1 MPDSSPT
8 STPKR
13 KRGEEAPLTPIKFS
27 FGLDKEEP
35 SEDGSSS
42 PRSSVAHRFRGLG
55 LEGSGGGVHLDAPA
69 SPGGIS
75 KRFKPESDVLPSV
88 SDFACRESIEDRSP
102 TRGKPGVTLQSGP
115 PPSQALPENPAVP
128 SPSKAKGKKRAGTP
142 PLRVKKSPV
151 HEKDHDSEEDEND
164 EAEIV
169 DPVRAALTWHDDEIT
184 VYDPDDEDD
193 DGTGINGVGFK
204 PTPAMAH
211 ARAMKR
217 RQQMAEYR
225 KREESDARMKRSQ
238 RRKGDGEPST
248 RIDKASAR
256 RVRFSEAER
265 RNIAVTTR

>member
-1 MPDSSPT
+1 MSDSSPI

-27 FGLDKEEP
+27 FGLDKQEP
-35 SEDGSSS
+35 SEDGSGS
-42 PRSSVAHRFRGLG
+42 PRSNVTHRFRGLG
-55 LEGSGGGVHLDAPA
+55 LECSGGGVQLDAPG
-69 SPGGIS
+69 SPEGVS
-75 KRFKPESDVLPSV
+75 KRFKSESDVIPSV
-88 SDFACRESIEDRSP
+88 SDCRESVEDYSP
-102 TRGKPGVTLQSGP
+102 SRGKPGVTLQSGAA
-115 PPSQALPENPAVP
+115 PSQVEPENPAAL
-128 SPSKAKGKKRAGTP
+128 SPSKSKGKKRAGTP
-142 PLRVKKSPV
+142 PLRVKKSLV

-169 DPVRAALTWHDDEIT
+169 DPVRAALTWHEDEIT

-204 PTPAMAH
+204 PTPAVAH

-225 KREESDARMKRSQ
+225 KREESDARIKRSQ
-238 RRKGDGEPST
+238 RRKGDGETPT
-248 RIDKASAR
+248 RIDKVSAR
-256 RVRFSEAER
+256 RVRFSDAER